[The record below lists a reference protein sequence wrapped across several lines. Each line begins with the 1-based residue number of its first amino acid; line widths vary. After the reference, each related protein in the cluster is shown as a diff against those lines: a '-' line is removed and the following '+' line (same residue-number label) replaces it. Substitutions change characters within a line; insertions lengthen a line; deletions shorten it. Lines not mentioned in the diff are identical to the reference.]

1 MTTKRERSERI
12 AALNDELRQHPTHR
26 ALGLITMTSGVA
38 ALGPGFWVKVAN
50 KLASLEPK
58 DFDKGNNP
66 YGERD
71 FAPIEVD
78 GEKLFFKID
87 YFEKGSEYMAG
98 AETPENPETTDRVLT
113 VMLTDEY

>member
-1 MTTKRERSERI
+1 MTTYRERSEKI
-12 AALNDELRQHPTHR
+12 AALNDELRRDPINR
-26 ALGLITMTSGVA
+26 NLGIVTMTSGVA
-38 ALGPGFWVKVAN
+38 ALGSAFWVKAAE

-58 DFDKGNNP
+58 DFDTGNDP

-87 YFEKGSEYMAG
+87 YFEKGSEHMAG
-98 AETPENPETTDRVLT
+98 AETPEDPATTDRVLT
-113 VMLTDEY
+113 VMLREEY

>member
-12 AALNDELRQHPTHR
+12 AALNDELRKNPTHR
-26 ALGLITMTSGVA
+26 GLGLITMTSGVA

-58 DFDKGNNP
+58 DFDKGNDP

-87 YFEKGSEYMAG
+87 YFEHRSCHTLG

-113 VMLTDEY
+113 VMLREEY

>member
-12 AALNDELRQHPTHR
+12 AALNDELRKNPTHR

-38 ALGPGFWVKVAN
+38 ALGPGFWVKVAE
-50 KLASLEPK
+50 KLASLEPS
-58 DFDKGNNP
+58 DFEKGNDP

-87 YFEKGSEYMAG
+87 YFEKGSEDGCGDARKSG
-98 AETPENPETTDRVLT
+98 DHRSCSHRDVTRGILT
-113 VMLTDEY
+113 

>member
-12 AALNDELRQHPTHR
+12 AALNDELRKHPTHR
-26 ALGLITMTSGVA
+26 GLGLITMTSGVA
-38 ALGPGFWVKVAN
+38 ALGPGFWVKVAE
-50 KLASLEPK
+50 KLASLGPT
-58 DFDKGNNP
+58 DFREGNDP

-87 YFEKGSEYMAG
+87 YFEKGSEHMMG

>member
-26 ALGLITMTSGVA
+26 GLGLITMTSGVT
-38 ALGPGFWVKVAN
+38 ALGPGFWVKVAE
-50 KLASLEPK
+50 KLASLEPS
-58 DFDKGNNP
+58 DFDKGNDP

-71 FAPIEVD
+71 FKAIEVD

-87 YFEKGSEYMAG
+87 YFERGSSHTLG
-98 AETPENPETTDRVLT
+98 AVTPENPETTDRVLT

>member
-1 MTTKRERSERI
+1 
-12 AALNDELRQHPTHR
+12 
-26 ALGLITMTSGVA
+26 MTSGVA
-38 ALGPGFWVKVAN
+38 ALRPGFWVKVAN

-78 GEKLFFKID
+78 DEKLLFKID
-87 YFEKGSEYMAG
+87 YFEKGSEHMAS